1 MNALSWC
8 GLSGS
13 QTGQTVARLLLGC
26 RELCLRGKFEKIIST
41 ASWERGIM
49 NEVSLG

>member
-1 MNALSWC
+1 MHFLGVDCLA
-8 GLSGS
+8 
-13 QTGQTVARLLLGC
+13 ARRDRQSAGLLLGY